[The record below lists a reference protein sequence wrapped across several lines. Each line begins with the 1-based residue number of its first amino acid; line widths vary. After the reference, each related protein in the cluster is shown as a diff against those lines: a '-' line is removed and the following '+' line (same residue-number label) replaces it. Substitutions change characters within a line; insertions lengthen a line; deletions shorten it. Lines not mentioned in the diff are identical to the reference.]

1 MDRNFLVTSK
11 LNTLNLCQNG
21 GCNQIFH
28 KVSLII
34 SAILIFLHCTE
45 SFKMSGDV
53 REVFEALQA
62 ASISGNV
69 SNEPGEVTA
78 AGQCPVFPAPAL
90 EVGDC

>member
-1 MDRNFLVTSK
+1 
-11 LNTLNLCQNG
+11 
-21 GCNQIFH
+21 
-28 KVSLII
+28 
-34 SAILIFLHCTE
+34 
-45 SFKMSGDV
+45 MSGDV

-90 EVGDC
+90 EVGELSSVVMGLWKYYASLCCCGVVQLQCWRCDSLSQRIETKMEER

>member
-1 MDRNFLVTSK
+1 
-11 LNTLNLCQNG
+11 
-21 GCNQIFH
+21 
-28 KVSLII
+28 
-34 SAILIFLHCTE
+34 
-45 SFKMSGDV
+45 MSGDV